1 MPDTG
6 QRREITRF
14 VDAKEAETVQEAK
27 KLVAKTKQ
35 GSARKRRN
43 AESGNENKKNTKTQK
58 I

>member
-27 KLVAKTKQ
+27 KLVEKTKQ
-35 GSARKRRN
+35 G
-43 AESGNENKKNTKTQK
+43 KNTKAPRHKDTK
-58 I
+58 KARSK